1 MYKFKTMVHLTN
13 EEWSFLLD
21 DDDDGGDDDDWSHLV
36 NDVHPLLC
44 QSAIPHAGLSSWQ
57 PKSIWCWGT
66 IPSLLTCIFSSPPT
80 PPWSPGGSERAAAQ
94 TGASPSWGRLSHI
107 KVFTLVRLTC
117 EKSLR
122 RSASSWPT
130 PRGQQPP
137 PYCTLVFLPF
147 QKRATT
153 LAQKLSTCVAIIQP
167 KEQQIHIF
175 TKMTSAGT
183 SWISAV
189 STVSGC
195 ICRERN
201 CTTGIDSKS
210 QQADGDPR
218 KEDGERWVAGCP
230 RQHWTGWGGRPPNRV
245 QECAVVHPKFYCASR
260 IITLYTLQRARLYGP
275 TSPCACLPLCHL

>member
-1 MYKFKTMVHLTN
+1 MSTRSSVNLLFPTLDFLPGNLKAFGAGEPFPLSSPV
-13 EEWSFLLD
+13 SFPPLPHLLD
-21 DDDDGGDDDDWSHLV
+21 LLGAQREQLPKLV
-36 NDVHPLLC
+36 LH
-44 QSAIPHAGLSSWQ
+44 QA
-57 PKSIWCWGT
+57 
-66 IPSLLTCIFSSPPT
+66 
-80 PPWSPGGSERAAAQ
+80 EE
-94 TGASPSWGRLSHI
+94 RLSHI

-137 PYCTLVFLPF
+137 PYCTLEFLPF
-147 QKRATT
+147 QHRATT
-153 LAQKLSTCVAIIQP
+153 LAPKLSTRVAIIQP

-245 QECAVVHPKFYCASR
+245 QECAVVHPRFYCASR